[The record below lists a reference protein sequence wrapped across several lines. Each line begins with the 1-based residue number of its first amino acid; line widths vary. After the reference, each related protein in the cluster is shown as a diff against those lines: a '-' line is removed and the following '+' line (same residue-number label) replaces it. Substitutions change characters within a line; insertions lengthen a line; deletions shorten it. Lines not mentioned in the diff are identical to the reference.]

1 MSRVG
6 HNSEIPIRIHERYL
20 QIILKFANSVRGN
33 RIMDYGSWKIPARTD
48 PYSNNSMFQI
58 RQNTFKVTKM
68 TKIFIDAQNI
78 YSIQR
83 ANTLVFKNIISVTM
97 TFMTWSSS
105 VGWQQFVGP
114 RT

>member
-1 MSRVG
+1 
-6 HNSEIPIRIHERYL
+6 
-20 QIILKFANSVRGN
+20 
-33 RIMDYGSWKIPARTD
+33 MDYGSWKIPARTD
-48 PYSNNSMFQI
+48 PYSNNTMFQI

-68 TKIFIDAQNI
+68 TKIFMDAQNI

-105 VGWQQFVGP
+105 VGWQQFVGS